1 MKIGEKI
8 QQLRKANNL
17 SQEQLAVQ
25 LEVSRQAVSRWE
37 LNESTPDT
45 DKIILISRIF
55 SVSTDYLLLENSEVS
70 NAIEFEGELGNNLQ
84 RSRSMTIAALFIS
97 FLGLIISFYSESFY
111 IEFGFI
117 LGMSIQVGAIVF
129 FEIMIQNIEPGIYHK
144 ARKRF
149 YLIDVWLFMFFPS
162 ALFVSS
168 VLRDIFLNEFIWR
181 YGSIF
186 VYLVISTIVSVAIFK
201 LYRVPRS

>member
-1 MKIGEKI
+1 MNIGEKI

-25 LEVSRQAVSRWE
+25 LEVSRQAVSKWE

-45 DKIILISRIF
+45 DKIIQISRIF
-55 SVSTDYLLLENSEVS
+55 SVSTDYLLLENPEAANVIETEGKLS
-70 NAIEFEGELGNNLQ
+70 NDLQ

-97 FLGLIISFYSESFY
+97 FLGLIISFYSEFNFVN
-111 IEFGFI
+111 FGFI
-117 LGMSIQVGAIVF
+117 LGMSTQVGAIVF
-129 FEIMIQNIEPGIYHK
+129 FEVMIQNIEPSIYHK

-168 VLRDIFLNEFIWR
+168 VSRNIFYNEFFWY
-181 YGSIF
+181 YGSVF
-186 VYLVISTIVSVAIFK
+186 VYFVLSAIISFAITK
-201 LYRVPRS
+201 LYRLP

>member
-1 MKIGEKI
+1 MNIGEKI

-17 SQEQLAVQ
+17 SQEQLAVR
-25 LEVSRQAVSRWE
+25 LEVSRQAVSKWE

-55 SVSTDYLLLENSEVS
+55 SVSTDYLLLENPEAANVIETKEKLS
-70 NAIEFEGELGNNLQ
+70 NDLQ

-97 FLGLIISFYSESFY
+97 FLGLIVSFYSEFNFVN
-111 IEFGFI
+111 FGFI
-117 LGMSIQVGAIVF
+117 LGMSTQVGAIVF
-129 FEIMIQNIEPGIYHK
+129 FEVMIQNIEPSIYHK

-168 VLRDIFLNEFIWR
+168 VARNIFYNEFFWY
-181 YGSIF
+181 YGSVF
-186 VYLVISTIVSVAIFK
+186 VYFVLSAIISFAITK
-201 LYRVPRS
+201 LYRLP

>member
-1 MKIGEKI
+1 MNIGEKI

-25 LEVSRQAVSRWE
+25 LEVSRQAVSKWE

-45 DKIILISRIF
+45 DKIIQISRIF
-55 SVSTDYLLLENSEVS
+55 SVSTDYLLLENPEAANVIETEGKLS
-70 NAIEFEGELGNNLQ
+70 NDLQ

-97 FLGLIISFYSESFY
+97 FLGLIISFYSEFNFVN
-111 IEFGFI
+111 FGFI
-117 LGMSIQVGAIVF
+117 LGMSTQVGAIVF
-129 FEIMIQNIEPGIYHK
+129 FEVMIQNIEPSIYHK

-168 VLRDIFLNEFIWR
+168 VSRNIFYNEFFWY
-181 YGSIF
+181 YGSVF
-186 VYLVISTIVSVAIFK
+186 VYFVLSAIISFAITK
-201 LYRVPRS
+201 LYRLS

>member
-1 MKIGEKI
+1 MNIGEKI

-25 LEVSRQAVSRWE
+25 LEVSRQAVSKWE

-55 SVSTDYLLLENSEVS
+55 SVSTDYLLLENQEVTDVIESEGNLS
-70 NAIEFEGELGNNLQ
+70 NDLQ
-84 RSRSMTIAALFIS
+84 RSKSMTIAALFIS

-111 IEFGFI
+111 IEIGFI

-129 FEIMIQNIEPGIYHK
+129 FEVMIQNIESSIYHK
-144 ARKRF
+144 GKKRF
-149 YLIDVWLFMFFPS
+149 YLMNVWLFMPFPTL
-162 ALFVSS
+162 LFSS
-168 VLRDIFLNEFIWR
+168 STLRGNEIIWR
-181 YGSIF
+181 YG
-186 VYLVISTIVSVAIFK
+186 TIALYFILSMIISVAITK
-201 LYRVPRS
+201 LYRVQRS

>member
-55 SVSTDYLLLENSEVS
+55 SVTTDYLLLEDSEVS
-70 NAIEFEGELGNNLQ
+70 NDIETEGKLSNDLQ

-97 FLGLIISFYSESFY
+97 LLGLIISFYSETFY

-117 LGMSIQVGAIVF
+117 IGMSIQVGAIVF
-129 FEIMIQNIEPGIYHK
+129 FEVMIQNIELSIYHK
-144 ARKRF
+144 TRKRF
-149 YLIDVWLFMFFPS
+149 YLIDVWLFMFFPT
-162 ALFVSS
+162 ALFASS
-168 VLRDIFLNEFIWR
+168 VLRDIWDIFYWSYGFIPV
-181 YGSIF
+181 YF
-186 VYLVISTIVSVAIFK
+186 VLSVIISVAIFK
-201 LYRVPRS
+201 LYRVPRN

>member
-8 QQLRKANNL
+8 QQLRKAKNL

-55 SVSTDYLLLENSEVS
+55 SVSTDYLLLENPEVANVIETEDKLS
-70 NAIEFEGELGNNLQ
+70 NDLQ
-84 RSRSMTIAALFIS
+84 RSKSMTLAALFIS
-97 FLGLIISFYSESFY
+97 LLGLIITFYSETIY
-111 IEFGFI
+111 IEYGFI

-149 YLIDVWLFMFFPS
+149 YLINVWIFMFFPS

-168 VLRDIFLNEFIWR
+168 VLRDIFYTEFIWR

-186 VYLVISTIVSVAIFK
+186 VYFVISTMVSFAIFK

>member
-1 MKIGEKI
+1 MNIGEKI
-8 QQLRKANNL
+8 QQLRKAKNL

-25 LEVSRQAVSRWE
+25 LEVSRQAVSKWE

-45 DKIILISRIF
+45 DKIILISKIF
-55 SVSTDYLLLENSEVS
+55 SVSTDYLLLENPEVVNVIETEEKLS
-70 NAIEFEGELGNNLQ
+70 NDLQ
-84 RSRSMTIAALFIS
+84 RSKSMTIAALFIS
-97 FLGLIISFYSESFY
+97 FLGLIISFYSEFNFVN
-111 IEFGFI
+111 FGFI
-117 LGMSIQVGAIVF
+117 LGMSTQVGAIVF
-129 FEIMIQNIEPGIYHK
+129 FEIMIQNIEPSIYHK

-168 VLRDIFLNEFIWR
+168 VSRNIFYNEFFWY
-181 YGSIF
+181 YGSVF
-186 VYLVISTIVSVAIFK
+186 VYFVLSAIISFAITK

>member
-1 MKIGEKI
+1 MNIGEKI

-25 LEVSRQAVSRWE
+25 LEVSRQAVSKWE

-55 SVSTDYLLLENSEVS
+55 SVSTDYLLLENPEVANVTETEVRLS
-70 NAIEFEGELGNNLQ
+70 NDLQ
-84 RSRSMTIAALFIS
+84 RSKSMTIAALFIS
-97 FLGLIISFYSESFY
+97 FLGLIVSFYSEFNFVN
-111 IEFGFI
+111 FGFI
-117 LGMSIQVGAIVF
+117 IGMSIQVGAVVF
-129 FEIMIQNIEPGIYHK
+129 FEIMIQNIEPSIYHK

-149 YLIDVWLFMFFPS
+149 YLINVWLFMFFPS

-168 VLRDIFLNEFIWR
+168 VSRNIFYNEFFWY
-181 YGSIF
+181 YGSVF
-186 VYLVISTIVSVAIFK
+186 VYFVLSVIISFAITK
-201 LYRVPRS
+201 LYRPRRT

>member
-1 MKIGEKI
+1 MNIGEKI
-8 QQLRKANNL
+8 QQLRKAKNL

-25 LEVSRQAVSRWE
+25 LEVSRQAVSKWE

-45 DKIILISRIF
+45 DKIILISKIF
-55 SVSTDYLLLENSEVS
+55 SVSTDYLLLENPEAANVIETEEKLS
-70 NAIEFEGELGNNLQ
+70 NDLQ
-84 RSRSMTIAALFIS
+84 RSKSMTIAALFIS
-97 FLGLIISFYSESFY
+97 FLGLIISFYSEFNFVN
-111 IEFGFI
+111 FGFI
-117 LGMSIQVGAIVF
+117 LGMSTQVGAIVF
-129 FEIMIQNIEPGIYHK
+129 FEIMIQNIEPSIYHK

-168 VLRDIFLNEFIWR
+168 VSRNIFYNEFFWY
-181 YGSIF
+181 YGSVF
-186 VYLVISTIVSVAIFK
+186 VYFVLSAIISFAITK

>member
-1 MKIGEKI
+1 MNIGEKI
-8 QQLRKANNL
+8 QQLRKSQNL

-25 LEVSRQAVSRWE
+25 LEVSRQAVSKWE

-45 DKIILISRIF
+45 DKIILISKIF
-55 SVSTDYLLLENSEVS
+55 SVSTDYLLLENPEAANVIETEEKLS
-70 NAIEFEGELGNNLQ
+70 NDLQ
-84 RSRSMTIAALFIS
+84 RSKSMTIAALFIS
-97 FLGLIISFYSESFY
+97 FLGLIISFYSEFNFVN
-111 IEFGFI
+111 FGFI
-117 LGMSIQVGAIVF
+117 LGMSTQVGAIVF
-129 FEIMIQNIEPGIYHK
+129 FEIMIQNIEPSIYHK

-168 VLRDIFLNEFIWR
+168 VSRNIFYNEFFWY
-181 YGSIF
+181 YGSVF
-186 VYLVISTIVSVAIFK
+186 VYFVLSAIISFAITK

>member
-1 MKIGEKI
+1 MNIGEKI

-17 SQEQLAVQ
+17 SQEQLAVR
-25 LEVSRQAVSRWE
+25 LEVSRQAVSKWE

-55 SVSTDYLLLENSEVS
+55 SVSTDYLLLENPEAANVIETKEKLS
-70 NAIEFEGELGNNLQ
+70 NDLQ

-97 FLGLIISFYSESFY
+97 FLGLIISFYSEFNFVN
-111 IEFGFI
+111 FGFI
-117 LGMSIQVGAIVF
+117 LGMSTQVGAIVF
-129 FEIMIQNIEPGIYHK
+129 FEVMIQNIEPSIYHK

-162 ALFVSS
+162 ALITSS
-168 VLRDIFLNEFIWR
+168 ILFELPVGELIWR
-181 YGSIF
+181 YGSIP
-186 VYLVISTIVSVAIFK
+186 VYFFLCAIISFAITK
-201 LYRVPRS
+201 LYRLP

>member
-1 MKIGEKI
+1 MNIGEKI

-17 SQEQLAVQ
+17 SQEQLAVR
-25 LEVSRQAVSRWE
+25 LEVSRQAVSKWE

-55 SVSTDYLLLENSEVS
+55 SVSTDYLLLENPEAANVIETKEKLS
-70 NAIEFEGELGNNLQ
+70 NDLQ

-97 FLGLIISFYSESFY
+97 FLGLIISFYSEFNFVN
-111 IEFGFI
+111 FGFI
-117 LGMSIQVGAIVF
+117 LGMSTQVGAIVF
-129 FEIMIQNIEPGIYHK
+129 FEVMIQNIEPSIYHK

-162 ALFVSS
+162 ALITSS
-168 VLRDIFLNEFIWR
+168 ILFELPVGELIWR
-181 YGSIF
+181 YGSIP
-186 VYLVISTIVSVAIFK
+186 VYFFLCTIISFAITK
-201 LYRVPRS
+201 LYRLP

>member
-55 SVSTDYLLLENSEVS
+55 SVSTDHLLLENPEVS
-70 NAIEFEGELGNNLQ
+70 NAIETEGKLSNDLQ
-84 RSRSMTIAALFIS
+84 RSKSMTLAALFIS

-117 LGMSIQVGAIVF
+117 IGMSIQVGAIVF
-129 FEIMIQNIEPGIYHK
+129 FEIMIQNIEPSIYHK
-144 ARKRF
+144 TRKRF
-149 YLIDVWLFMFFPS
+149 YLIDVWLFMFFPT
-162 ALFVSS
+162 ALFASS
-168 VLRDIFLNEFIWR
+168 VLRDIWDIFYWSYGFIP
-181 YGSIF
+181 
-186 VYLVISTIVSVAIFK
+186 VYFVISTIIFIAIMK
-201 LYRVPRS
+201 LYRLPRS

>member
-37 LNESTPDT
+37 INESTPDT

-55 SVSTDYLLLENSEVS
+55 SVTTDYLLLEDSEVS
-70 NAIEFEGELGNNLQ
+70 NVIETEDKLSNDLQ
-84 RSRSMTIAALFIS
+84 RSRSMTIAALFTS
-97 FLGLIISFYSESFY
+97 LLGLIISFYSETFY

-117 LGMSIQVGAIVF
+117 IGMSIQVGAIVF
-129 FEIMIQNIEPGIYHK
+129 FEVMIQNIELSIYHK

-149 YLIDVWLFMFFPS
+149 YLIDVWLFMFFPT

-168 VLRDIFLNEFIWR
+168 VLRDIWDIFYWSYGFIPV
-181 YGSIF
+181 YF
-186 VYLVISTIVSVAIFK
+186 VLSMIISVAIFK
-201 LYRVPRS
+201 LYRVPRN

>member
-55 SVSTDYLLLENSEVS
+55 SVSTDYLLLENSEVA
-70 NAIEFEGELGNNLQ
+70 NVIETEDKLRNNLQ
-84 RSRSMTIAALFIS
+84 RSRSMTLAALFIS
-97 FLGLIISFYSESFY
+97 FLGLIITFYSETFY

-117 LGMSIQVGAIVF
+117 LGMSIQVVAIVF
-129 FEIMIQNIEPGIYHK
+129 FEIMIQNNEPSIYHK

-149 YLIDVWLFMFFPS
+149 YLIDVWLFMFFPT
-162 ALFVSS
+162 ALFASS
-168 VLRDIFLNEFIWR
+168 VLRDIWDIFYWSYGFIP
-181 YGSIF
+181 
-186 VYLVISTIVSVAIFK
+186 VYFVISTIIFIAIMK
-201 LYRVPRS
+201 LYRLPRS